1 LYYADELRGWRRNM
15 QDYGK
20 IKENSLVAPLSY
32 APRFQKKI
40 SEIFL
45 KKNSKKKILNP
56 QKKSKTICA

>member
-40 SEIFL
+40 SENFL
-45 KKNSKKKILNP
+45 KKKFKKKNP
-56 QKKSKTICA
+56 KSPKKI